1 MTVSGSGRTREKDTR
16 APARGPFC
24 VLGSSLA
31 GEEGVLLQGACCPSG
46 ALRSVCMPV
55 ARPIYAARRRGSPSL
70 SVPPYGRAS
79 ARSLHL
85 LRVVRQVWRSTTTQP
100 VHSHAYTDRQPLSLF
115 YIRCRRSRSLVL
127 LGSHAGGSRQIHR
140 AGQPGGISLFR
151 MSFWVLYERVLRRVG
166 EFEGARGSFLAQG
179 KVPLAPSILSSSH
192 PLTFVVPSLT

>member
-1 MTVSGSGRTREKDTR
+1 MTVSGSCRTREKDTR

-31 GEEGVLLQGACCPSG
+31 GEEDVLLQGACCPSG

-55 ARPIYAARRRGSPSL
+55 ARPICGKTRGSPSL
-70 SVPPYGRAS
+70 SAPPYGRAS

-85 LRVVRQVWRSTTTQP
+85 LRAVRKVWRSTTTQP
-100 VHSHAYTDRQPLSLF
+100 VHPHACTDRQPLSLF

-179 KVPLAPSILSSSH
+179 KVPLAPSIRSSSH
-192 PLTFVVPSLT
+192 PLTFVVPSLS

>member
-31 GEEGVLLQGACCPSG
+31 GEEDVLLQG
-46 ALRSVCMPV
+46 VCLPFGGPPFRMHAGSP
-55 ARPIYAARRRGSPSL
+55 ADICGKTRGSPSL

-85 LRVVRQVWRSTTTQP
+85 LRAVRQVWRSTTTQP
-100 VHSHAYTDRQPLSLF
+100 VHSHACTDRQPLSLF

-127 LGSHAGGSRQIHR
+127 LGSHAGG
-140 AGQPGGISLFR
+140 AGQLGGISLFL

-179 KVPLAPSILSSSH
+179 KVLLAPSILSSSH
-192 PLTFVVPSLT
+192 PLTFVVPSLS